1 MKVKINGIEYTYN
14 KKVTILNALKDKG
27 FDIPTLCYDERMLPF
42 GSCRL
47 CLVKVKDKGILTSC
61 NNYIEDGME
70 IITDDNEIEK
80 LRKINLKLLADNYPK
95 GYKEKYPYKRF
106 HELMNRYG
114 LDGYKDKEDEKLY
127 DTSHPYIYVNM
138 NRCINCYNCVRVCE
152 DVIGKLVWREINRGS
167 NTLIIAE
174 GNKLGNS
181 SCISC
186 RSCIDVCP
194 TGAIEDSFIIKYGH
208 PDKFI
213 ESSCTLCSVTCPI
226 KVGVSNGKPVMIY
239 GNDSKL
245 KLSAN
250 CIIGKYQ
257 WENLYYSNDRVYQPL
272 LRSENNWKSVNYD
285 DALNI
290 LSDQIKKS
298 INSYGPNSI
307 GFIVANRISLEEYYL
322 LNLLAKDIIKTNN
335 IFSIVDINYGDSIKK
350 YVPPL
355 NGEKT
360 LKHNEIQS
368 LGTILAIG
376 DIERHHPT
384 ISSILRD
391 NAIKGKSN
399 LISIDDIND
408 YRSIHEQSDFY
419 SRLSKEKML
428 DLFKALEFLIL
439 SKEKYDKQY
448 LEKYFKDL
456 EGYLNKIS
464 SNINNKTKEIAEGIF
479 KLINKT
485 PIAIFFEFDNYIAEE
500 VFNLYLIMKSSY
512 SNVNLIPLI
521 SEGDVIESFY
531 FINEN
536 NINLNNIYD
545 VIRNLKSLIIIGNNL
560 IAYSKNRDELIKLL
574 HNVDFVAE
582 ITPIIDT
589 SARYYAK
596 LIIPSPTFL
605 EKSGHYLSYDFDIR
619 EVNKAVN
626 NKLKQEFDIF
636 NDLMVRLGGKSV
648 DQKESYEKLV
658 SNLKFIT
665 FNNT

>member
-27 FDIPTLCYDERMLPF
+27 FDIPTLCYDERMSPF

-350 YVPPL
+350 YVLPL

>member
-27 FDIPTLCYDERMLPF
+27 FDIPTLCYDERMSPF

-80 LRKINLKLLADNYPK
+80 LRKVNLKLLADNYPK

-350 YVPPL
+350 YVLPL